1 MRAQTNKT
9 FAVPIWLLFLVFHLD
24 FIDFNSYR
32 ILFFCC
38 LFNLNVMLSAPV
50 ALMLLKFE
58 SDQYDRRWRESEKAD
73 SSDIT
78 NIEEDIE

>member
-1 MRAQTNKT
+1 
-9 FAVPIWLLFLVFHLD
+9 
-24 FIDFNSYR
+24 
-32 ILFFCC
+32 
-38 LFNLNVMLSAPV
+38 MLSAPV

-78 NIEEDIE
+78 NIEEDIEWMETNENEWIDSHPNWVEA